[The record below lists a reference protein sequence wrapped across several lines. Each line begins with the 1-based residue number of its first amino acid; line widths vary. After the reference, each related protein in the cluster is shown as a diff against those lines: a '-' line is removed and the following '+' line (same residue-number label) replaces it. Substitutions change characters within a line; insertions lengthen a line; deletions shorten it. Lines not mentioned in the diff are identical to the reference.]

1 MRTTRVVTATVIVA
15 IGLFG
20 MGIAMG
26 ADKEISISGS
36 PVIHPDR
43 WPALSSPVL
52 LDPEM
57 ESAIDGL
64 LARMTVEEKVGQVIQ
79 GEIRHVT
86 PADVKAYHL
95 GSVLNGGGSH
105 PGNAKR
111 TDPEDWLALADT
123 YWEASMN
130 TSDGGA
136 AIPII
141 WGTDAVH
148 GHTNVIGA
156 TVFPHNIGLGA
167 ARDPELIRRI
177 GEVTAAEITV
187 TGLDWDFGPVVAVVR
202 DDRWGRTYESY
213 SEDPG
218 IVRAYATEMVKGL
231 QGVAG
236 MPGFLDGR
244 HVIATAKHF
253 LGDGGTAGGKD
264 QGDNPSSEN
273 ELRDIHGAGYFSAIE
288 AGVQT
293 VMASFSSWRG
303 RKIHGSS
310 ELLTDVLKE
319 RMGFDGFVVGDW
331 NAHGQVEGCSNDS
344 CAAAFNAGVDLFMAP
359 EDWKALWENTFAQV
373 RSGEISMERLDDAVR
388 RILRVKMR
396 AGLFK
401 RGKPSDRPSAGDLEL
416 FGSPEHRAVAREAVR
431 ESLVLL
437 KNNGGLLPLRRDQ
450 RVLVAGDGADDIGKQ
465 SGGWTISWQGDDN
478 ENADFPGATS
488 IWDGIRTVVER
499 GGGVAALSADGSF
512 EQKPDVAIVV
522 FGENPYAEFQGDR
535 DTLEYGYSRPSD
547 VKVLK
552 KLQAAGIPVVSIFLS
567 GRPLWINPELNASD
581 AFVVAWLPGSEAGG
595 VADVIFRSAD
605 GSVGHDF
612 KGKLPFSWPRTAIQT
627 PLNHGDESY
636 DPLFAFGFGLTYS
649 DRWDLRELPEATGI
663 VGSSSSR
670 TVYFKGG
677 SVAPWKLFVGDGVD
691 WAVPVA
697 GSRTTT
703 RHSDNLVVTA
713 VDRQMQEDARLARW
727 SGESVAMVYLR
738 ADEAIDLTREANG
751 GIALV
756 FDAMVEGPPTSS
768 VMLGMICGDECGSRI
783 DITDLLAGLPVGQW
797 RTVTIRLSCF
807 AEAGIDL
814 AHVTTPFLIA
824 TDGELALRF
833 ADVRLESAAEGE
845 VPCPQETR

>member
-1 MRTTRVVTATVIVA
+1 MRATKVVTAAVIVA
-15 IGLFG
+15 IGLI
-20 MGIAMG
+20 GIGSATG
-26 ADKEISISGS
+26 ADEESSTSGS
-36 PVIHPDR
+36 PVIHPER
-43 WPALSSPVL
+43 WPALSNTIPADSA
-52 LDPEM
+52 M
-57 ESAIDGL
+57 ETAIDEL

-105 PGNAKR
+105 PDNAKR
-111 TDPEDWLALADT
+111 TDPEDWLALADA
-123 YWEASMN
+123 YWEASMD

-167 ARDPELIRRI
+167 ARDPGLIRRI
-177 GEVTAAEITV
+177 GEVTAAEIAV

-236 MPGFLDGR
+236 TPNFLDGK

-264 QGDNPSSEN
+264 QGDNLSSET

-293 VMASFSSWRG
+293 VMASFSSWQG
-303 RKIHGSS
+303 RKIHGNS
-310 ELLTDVLKE
+310 ELLTDVLKV

-331 NAHGQVEGCSNDS
+331 NAHGQVDGCSNDS

-359 EDWKALWENTFAQV
+359 EDWKALWENTLAQV
-373 RSGEISMERLDDAVR
+373 SSGEILMERLDDAVR

-396 AGLFK
+396 AGLFE

-416 FGSPEHRAVAREAVR
+416 FGSPEHRAVARNAVR

-465 SGGWTISWQGDDN
+465 CGGWTISWQGNDN

-488 IWDGIRTVVER
+488 IWDGIREAVES
-499 GGGVAALSADGSF
+499 GGGVAVLSEDGGF

-522 FGENPYAEFQGDR
+522 FGEDPYAEFQGDR
-535 DTLEYGYSRPSD
+535 DTLEYGYSRPGD
-547 VKVLK
+547 VKLLK
-552 KLQAAGIPVVSIFLS
+552 KLQMTGIPVVSIFLS
-567 GRPLWINPELNASD
+567 GRPLWVNPELNASD
-581 AFVVAWLPGSEAGG
+581 AFVAVWLPGSEGAG
-595 VADVIFRSAD
+595 VADVIFREAD
-605 GSVGHDF
+605 GTVGRRF
-612 KGKLPFSWPRTAIQT
+612 RGKLPFSWPRTAIQT
-627 PLNHGDESY
+627 PLNYGDEGY
-636 DPLFAFGFGLTYS
+636 DPLFGLGFGLGYG
-649 DRWDLRELPEATGI
+649 DRWNLRKLPEATGI
-663 VGSSSSR
+663 VGPSSSR
-670 TVYFKGG
+670 TVYFRGG
-677 SVAPWKLFVGDGVD
+677 PVPPWKLFVGDGVD

-703 RHSDNLVVTA
+703 RHSDNLVITA
-713 VDRQMQEDARLARW
+713 VDRQMQADARVARW
-727 SGESVAMVYLR
+727 SGRGVAMVYLR

-756 FDAMVEGPPTSS
+756 FDVLVEEPPSS
-768 VMLGMICGDECGSRI
+768 GVMLGMICGDECASRI
-783 DITDLLAGLPVGQW
+783 DVTRLLNISRVGEWQ
-797 RTVTIRLSCF
+797 TVTVRLSCF
-807 AEAGIDL
+807 ADVGIDL

-833 ADVRLESAAEGE
+833 ADVRLESAAEGD
-845 VPCPQETR
+845 VPCP

>member
-1 MRTTRVVTATVIVA
+1 MRTAKVVTAAVIVA
-15 IGLFG
+15 IGLFAV
-20 MGIAMG
+20 GIAMG
-26 ADKEISISGS
+26 ADEDSSTSDS

-43 WPALSSPVL
+43 WPALSNPVPA
-52 LDPEM
+52 DSAM
-57 ESAIDGL
+57 ETAIDEL

-105 PGNAKR
+105 PGNEKR
-111 TDPEDWLALADT
+111 TDPEDWRALADT
-123 YWEASMN
+123 YWEASMD

-167 ARDPELIRRI
+167 ARNPGLIRRI
-177 GEVTAAEITV
+177 GEVTAAEIAV

-218 IVRAYATEMVKGL
+218 IVRAYAAEMVKGL

-236 MPGFLDGR
+236 APDFLDPR

-264 QGDNPSSEN
+264 QGDNLSSET

-293 VMASFSSWRG
+293 VMASFSSWQG
-303 RKIHGSS
+303 RKIHGNS
-310 ELLTDVLKE
+310 ELLTDVLKG

-331 NAHGQVEGCSNDS
+331 NAHGQVDGCSNDS

-359 EDWKALWENTFAQV
+359 EDWKALWENTLAQV
-373 RSGEISMERLDDAVR
+373 SSGEISMERLDDAVR

-396 AGLFK
+396 AGLFE
-401 RGKPSDRPSAGDLEL
+401 RGKPSSRPSAGDLEL
-416 FGSPEHRAVAREAVR
+416 FGSPEHRALAREAVR

-465 SGGWTISWQGDDN
+465 CGGWTISWQGNDN
-478 ENADFPGATS
+478 ENADFPEATS
-488 IWDGIRTVVER
+488 IWDGIREAVES
-499 GGGVAALSADGSF
+499 GGGAAVLSVDGGF
-512 EQKPDVAIVV
+512 EKKPDVAIVV
-522 FGENPYAEFQGDR
+522 FGEDPYAEFQGDR
-535 DTLEYGYSRPSD
+535 DTLEYGYSRPGD
-547 VKVLK
+547 VKLLK
-552 KLQAAGIPVVSIFLS
+552 KLQMAGIPVVSIFLS
-567 GRPLWINPELNASD
+567 GRPLWVNPELNTSD
-581 AFVVAWLPGSEAGG
+581 AFVAVWLPGSEGAG
-595 VADVIFRSAD
+595 VADVIFRAAD
-605 GSVGHDF
+605 GSIAHDLR
-612 KGKLPFSWPRTAIQT
+612 GKLSFSWPRTAIQT
-627 PLNHGDESY
+627 PLNYGDEGY
-636 DPLFAFGFGLTYS
+636 DPLFGFGFGLRYG

-663 VGSSSSR
+663 VGPSSSR

-677 SVAPWKLFVGDGVD
+677 PVAPWKLFVGDGVD
-691 WAVPVA
+691 WAVPIA
-697 GSRTTT
+697 GSTTTT
-703 RHSDNLVVTA
+703 RHSDNLVITA
-713 VDRQMQEDARLARW
+713 VDRQMQADARLARW
-727 SGESVAMVYLR
+727 SGRGVAMVYLR

-751 GIALV
+751 GIALA
-756 FDAMVEGPPTSS
+756 FDVLVEEPPSS
-768 VMLGMICGDECGSRI
+768 GVMLGMICGDECASRI
-783 DITDLLAGLPVGQW
+783 VITALLNGLRVGEW
-797 RTVTIRLSCF
+797 HTVTVRLSCF
-807 AEAGIDL
+807 ADVGIDL

-833 ADVRLESAAEGE
+833 ADVRLESAAEGD
-845 VPCPQETR
+845 VPCP

>member
-1 MRTTRVVTATVIVA
+1 MHITKMVTAAVIVA

-26 ADKEISISGS
+26 ADEERTTSGS
-36 PVIHPDR
+36 TVIHPDR

-52 LDPEM
+52 LDLKM
-57 ESAIDGL
+57 ESAIDEL

-86 PADVKAYHL
+86 PADVRAYHL

-105 PGNAKR
+105 PGNAKH
-111 TDPEDWLALADT
+111 TDPEDWLVLADT
-123 YWEASMN
+123 YWEASMD
-130 TSDGGA
+130 TSDGAA

-148 GHTNVIGA
+148 GHTNVVGA

-177 GEVTAAEITV
+177 GEVTAAEIAV

-236 MPGFLDGR
+236 TPGFLDGR
-244 HVIATAKHF
+244 RVVACAKHF

-264 QGDNPSSEN
+264 QGDNHSSEA

-331 NAHGQVEGCSNDS
+331 NAHGQVDGCANDS

-359 EDWKALWENTFAQV
+359 EDWKALWENTVVQV
-373 RSGEISMERLDDAVR
+373 RSGEISMERLNDAVR

-396 AGLFK
+396 AGLFE

-478 ENADFPGATS
+478 ENVDFPGATS
-488 IWDGIRTVVER
+488 IWDGIRAAVES
-499 GGGVAALSADGSF
+499 GGGVAVLSADGSF
-512 EQKPDVAIVV
+512 KQNPDVAIVV
-522 FGENPYAEFQGDR
+522 FGEDPYAEFQGDR
-535 DTLEYGYSRPSD
+535 DTLEYGYSRPDD
-547 VKVLK
+547 VKLLK

-567 GRPLWINPELNASD
+567 GRPLWVNPELNASD
-581 AFVVAWLPGSEAGG
+581 AFIAAWLPGSEAGG
-595 VADVIFRSAD
+595 VADVIFRAAD
-605 GSVGHDF
+605 GSIAHDLR
-612 KGKLPFSWPRTAIQT
+612 GKLPFSWPRTAIQT
-627 PLNHGDESY
+627 PLNIGDEGY
-636 DPLFAFGFGLTYS
+636 DPLFPFGFGLTYS
-649 DRWDLRELPEATGI
+649 DRWDLRELPEETGI
-663 VGSSSSR
+663 VGSSASR

-677 SVAPWKLFVGDGVD
+677 PVAPWKLFVGDGVD

-703 RHSDNLVVTA
+703 RHSDNLMVTA
-713 VDRQMQEDARLARW
+713 VDRQMQEDARLVRW

-756 FDAMVEGPPTSS
+756 FDVLVEEPPASS
-768 VMLGMICGDECGSRI
+768 VMLGMICGDECGSRM
-783 DITDLLAGLPVGQW
+783 DITGLLGSSPVGEWQ
-797 RTVTIRLSCF
+797 TLTIRLSCF
-807 AEAGIDL
+807 ADVAVDL

-824 TDGELALRF
+824 TDGELTLRF

-845 VPCPQETR
+845 VPCP